1 MNLHEYQS
9 KKLLKSYQI
18 DIPNG
23 HVVNSE
29 IPNSIKLLLE
39 ENKTFVFKS
48 QIHAGGRGKS
58 GGVELINNIRDAESF
73 ITNQLGSR
81 LVTYQNLPHGQP
93 VNKILIEEK
102 ISIQKELY
110 FSILI
115 DRQSE
120 SIIIL
125 CSTQG
130 GTEIE
135 ETAKKNESLIFK
147 EYISI
152 GEIPTDKQIGSLS
165 KKLMIPSQANHA
177 FNNFVVNIFKLF
189 LETDLSLV
197 EINPLIVTKEHK
209 VVALDCKISLDDN
222 ALFKHEN
229 LRNSFDWSQV
239 DEKEAEAHR
248 AGLNYIALEGSIGC
262 MVNGAGLAMATM
274 DLIKHSGGLPAN
286 FLDVGGG
293 ASAETVSKAFKI
305 LLSDKNVRVVLVNI
319 FGGIMRCDVIADGIV
334 SAVKDVGIKI
344 PIVVRLEGTNV
355 EIGKK
360 ILGESKLNIT
370 SANSLGDAAKQA
382 VIFFKG
388 LICQS

>member
-58 GGVELINNIRDAESF
+58 GGVELINNIRDAKSF
-73 ITNQLGSR
+73 ISNQLGSR

-165 KKLMIPSQANHA
+165 KKMMIPTQANHA

-382 VIFFKG
+382 VIFSKA
-388 LICQS
+388 

>member
-23 HVVNSE
+23 HIVNSE

-39 ENKTFVFKS
+39 QNKTFVFKS

-58 GGVELINNIRDAESF
+58 GGVELINNLRDAESF
-73 ITNQLGSR
+73 ISNQLGSR

-110 FSILI
+110 FSILV

-135 ETAKKNESLIFK
+135 QTAKKNESLIFK

-152 GEIPTDKQIGSLS
+152 GEAPSKEQIGSLS
-165 KKLMIPSQANHA
+165 KKLMIPTQANHA
-177 FNNFVVNIFKLF
+177 FNKFVVNIFKLF

-197 EINPLIVTKEHK
+197 EINPLIVTKDHK

-239 DEKEAEAHR
+239 DEKEAESHR
-248 AGLNYIALEGSIGC
+248 SGLNYIALEGSIGC

-319 FGGIMRCDVIADGIV
+319 FGGIMRCDVIAEGIV

-344 PIVVRLEGTNV
+344 PVVVRLEGTNV

-360 ILGESKLNIT
+360 ILDESKLNIT
-370 SANSLGDAAKQA
+370 SADSLDDAAKQA
-382 VIFFKG
+382 VIFSKA
-388 LICQS
+388 

>member
-23 HVVNSE
+23 QVVSSK
-29 IPNSIKLLLE
+29 IPNDIKLLLE
-39 ENKTFVFKS
+39 KNKTFVFKS

-58 GGVELINNIRDAESF
+58 GGVELINNLKDAESF
-73 ITNQLGSR
+73 ISNQLGSR

-147 EYISI
+147 EFINI
-152 GEIPTDKQIGSLS
+152 GKIPTEKQIDSLS
-165 KKLMIPSQANHA
+165 KKLMIPTQANHA

-197 EINPLIVTKEHK
+197 EINPLIVTKDHK
-209 VVALDCKISLDDN
+209 VVAIDCKISLDDN

-239 DEKEAEAHR
+239 DQKEAEAHR
-248 AGLNYIALEGSIGC
+248 SGLNYIALEGTIGC

-293 ASAETVSKAFKI
+293 ASTETVSKAFKI

-319 FGGIMRCDVIADGIV
+319 FGGIMRCDVIAKGIV
-334 SAVKDVGIKI
+334 AAVKDVGIKI

-355 EIGKK
+355 DLGKK
-360 ILGESKLNIT
+360 ILVQSKLNIS
-370 SANSLGDAAKQA
+370 SADSLGDAANQA
-382 VIFFKG
+382 VIFSKA
-388 LICQS
+388 

>member
-9 KKLLKSYQI
+9 KTLLKSYQI
-18 DIPNG
+18 DVPSG
-23 HVVNSE
+23 AVVNSR
-29 IPNSIKLLLE
+29 IPNNIRLLLKK
-39 ENKTFVFKS
+39 NKTFVFKS

-58 GGVELINNIRDAESF
+58 GGVELISNLEDAENFMS
-73 ITNQLGSR
+73 NQLGSR

-93 VNKILIEEK
+93 VNEILIEEK

-115 DRQSE
+115 NRQSE

-147 EYISI
+147 EFISI
-152 GEIPTDKQIGSLS
+152 GKIPTAKQINSLS
-165 KKLMIPSQANHA
+165 KKLMIPSQANHL
-177 FNNFVVNIFKLF
+177 FNNFVVNLFKLF
-189 LETDLSLV
+189 LEKDLSLV
-197 EINPLIVTKEHK
+197 EINPLIVTKDHEI
-209 VVALDCKISLDDN
+209 VALDCKISLDDN

-229 LRNSFDWSQV
+229 LRDSFDWSQV

-248 AGLNYIALEGSIGC
+248 AGLNYIALEGTIGC

-319 FGGIMRCDVIADGIV
+319 FGGIMRCDVIAEGIV

-370 SANSLGDAAKQA
+370 SADSLDDAAKQA
-382 VIFFKG
+382 VIFSKA
-388 LICQS
+388 

>member
-58 GGVELINNIRDAESF
+58 GGVELINNIKDAESF
-73 ITNQLGSR
+73 ISNQLGSR

-152 GEIPTDKQIGSLS
+152 GEIPTVKQIGSLS
-165 KKLMIPSQANHA
+165 KKMMIPTQANHA

-382 VIFFKG
+382 VIFSKA
-388 LICQS
+388 

>member
-73 ITNQLGSR
+73 ISNQLGSR

-165 KKLMIPSQANHA
+165 KKMMIPTQANHA

-382 VIFFKG
+382 VIFSKA
-388 LICQS
+388 

>member
-39 ENKTFVFKS
+39 ENKAFVFKS

-58 GGVELINNIRDAESF
+58 GGVELINNIKDAESF
-73 ITNQLGSR
+73 ISNQLGSR

-152 GEIPTDKQIGSLS
+152 GEIPTDKQIGNLS
-165 KKLMIPSQANHA
+165 KKLMIPTQANNA

-382 VIFFKG
+382 VIFSKA
-388 LICQS
+388 

>member
-135 ETAKKNESLIFK
+135 ETAKKNETLIFK

-165 KKLMIPSQANHA
+165 KKLMIPTQANHA

-222 ALFKHEN
+222 ALFKHET

-382 VIFFKG
+382 VIFSKA
-388 LICQS
+388 

>member
-165 KKLMIPSQANHA
+165 KKLMIPTQANHA

-382 VIFFKG
+382 VIFSKA
-388 LICQS
+388 

>member
-18 DIPNG
+18 DVPNG
-23 HVVNSE
+23 HVVNSK
-29 IPNSIKLLLE
+29 IPNDIRLLLE
-39 ENKTFVFKS
+39 KNKTFVFKS

-58 GGVELINNIRDAESF
+58 GGVELISDLRDAESF
-73 ITNQLGSR
+73 MSNQLGSR

-93 VNKILIEEK
+93 VNEILIEEK

-135 ETAKKNESLIFK
+135 ETANKNESLIFK
-147 EYISI
+147 EFINI
-152 GEIPTDKQIGSLS
+152 KEIPTEEQISSLS
-165 KKLMIPSQANHA
+165 KKLMIPSQANHE
-177 FNNFVVNIFKLF
+177 FHNFVINLFKLF
-189 LETDLSLV
+189 LEKDLALV
-197 EINPLIVTKEHK
+197 EINPLIVTKDHK

-229 LRNSFDWSQV
+229 LRESFDWSQV
-239 DEKEAEAHR
+239 DEKEAEAHK
-248 AGLNYIALEGSIGC
+248 AGLNYIALEGTIGC

-274 DLIKHSGGLPAN
+274 DLIRHSGGLPAN

-319 FGGIMRCDVIADGIV
+319 FGGIMRCDVIAEGIV

-360 ILGESKLNIT
+360 ILDNSKLNIT
-370 SANSLGDAAKQA
+370 PADSLDDAAKQA
-382 VIFFKG
+382 VIFSKA
-388 LICQS
+388 

>member
-18 DIPNG
+18 DVPNG
-23 HVVNSE
+23 HVVNSK
-29 IPNSIKLLLE
+29 IPNDIRLLLE
-39 ENKTFVFKS
+39 KNKTFVFKS

-58 GGVELINNIRDAESF
+58 GGVELISDLRDAESF
-73 ITNQLGSR
+73 MSNQLGSR

-93 VNKILIEEK
+93 VNEILIEEK

-165 KKLMIPSQANHA
+165 KKLMIPTQANHA

-229 LRNSFDWSQV
+229 LRESFDWSQV
-239 DEKEAEAHR
+239 DEKEAEAHK
-248 AGLNYIALEGSIGC
+248 AGLNYIALEGTIGC

-319 FGGIMRCDVIADGIV
+319 FGGIMRCDVIAEGIV

-360 ILGESKLNIT
+360 ILDDSKLNIT
-370 SANSLGDAAKQA
+370 SADSLDDAAKQA
-382 VIFFKG
+382 VIFSKA
-388 LICQS
+388 

>member
-9 KKLLKSYQI
+9 KKLLKSYKI
-18 DIPNG
+18 DIPKG

-39 ENKTFVFKS
+39 QNKTFVFKS

-58 GGVELINNIRDAESF
+58 GGVELINNLRHAESF

-152 GEIPTDKQIGSLS
+152 GKIPTKEQIGNLS
-165 KKLMIPSQANHA
+165 KKLMIPAQANHE
-177 FNNFVVNIFKLF
+177 FNNFVVNLFKLF
-189 LETDLSLV
+189 LEKDLSLV
-197 EINPLIVTKEHK
+197 EINPLIVTKDNE

-229 LRNSFDWSQV
+229 LRDSFDWSQV
-239 DEKEAEAHR
+239 DEKEAEAHK
-248 AGLNYIALEGSIGC
+248 AGLNYIALEGTIGC

-274 DLIKHSGGLPAN
+274 DLIKYSGGLPAN

-319 FGGIMRCDVIADGIV
+319 FGGIMRCDVIAEGIV

-360 ILGESKLNIT
+360 ILEESKLNIT
-370 SANSLGDAAKQA
+370 SANSLGEAAKQA
-382 VIFFKG
+382 VIFSKA
-388 LICQS
+388 

>member
-73 ITNQLGSR
+73 ISNQLGSR

-147 EYISI
+147 EYVSI

-165 KKLMIPSQANHA
+165 KKMMIPTQANHA

-382 VIFFKG
+382 VIFSKA
-388 LICQS
+388 

>member
-58 GGVELINNIRDAESF
+58 GGVELINNIKDAESF
-73 ITNQLGSR
+73 ISNQLGSR

-165 KKLMIPSQANHA
+165 KKMMIPTQANHA

-209 VVALDCKISLDDN
+209 IVALDCKISLDDN

-382 VIFFKG
+382 VIFSKA
-388 LICQS
+388 

>member
-58 GGVELINNIRDAESF
+58 GGVELISNLRDAESF
-73 ITNQLGSR
+73 ISNQLGSR

-165 KKLMIPSQANHA
+165 KKLMIPTQANHA

-239 DEKEAEAHR
+239 DEKEAEAHK
-248 AGLNYIALEGSIGC
+248 AGLNYIALEGTIGC

-319 FGGIMRCDVIADGIV
+319 FGGIMRCDVIAEGIV

-360 ILGESKLNIT
+360 ILDDSKLNIT
-370 SANSLGDAAKQA
+370 SADSLDDAAKQA
-382 VIFFKG
+382 VIFSKA
-388 LICQS
+388 

>member
-18 DIPNG
+18 DVPNG
-23 HVVNSE
+23 HVVNSK
-29 IPNSIKLLLE
+29 IPNDIRLLLE
-39 ENKTFVFKS
+39 KNKTFVFKS

-58 GGVELINNIRDAESF
+58 GGVELISDLRDAESF
-73 ITNQLGSR
+73 MSNQLGSR

-135 ETAKKNESLIFK
+135 ETANKNESLIFK
-147 EYISI
+147 EFINI
-152 GEIPTDKQIGSLS
+152 KEIPTEEQISSLS
-165 KKLMIPSQANHA
+165 KKLMIPSQANHE
-177 FNNFVVNIFKLF
+177 FHNFVINLFKLF
-189 LETDLSLV
+189 LEKDLALV
-197 EINPLIVTKEHK
+197 EINPLIVTKDHK

-229 LRNSFDWSQV
+229 LRESFDWSQV
-239 DEKEAEAHR
+239 DEKEAEAHK
-248 AGLNYIALEGSIGC
+248 AGLNYIALEGTIGC

-319 FGGIMRCDVIADGIV
+319 FGGIMRCDVIAEGIV

-360 ILGESKLNIT
+360 ILDDSKLNIT
-370 SANSLGDAAKQA
+370 SADSLDDAAKQA
-382 VIFFKG
+382 VIFSKA
-388 LICQS
+388 